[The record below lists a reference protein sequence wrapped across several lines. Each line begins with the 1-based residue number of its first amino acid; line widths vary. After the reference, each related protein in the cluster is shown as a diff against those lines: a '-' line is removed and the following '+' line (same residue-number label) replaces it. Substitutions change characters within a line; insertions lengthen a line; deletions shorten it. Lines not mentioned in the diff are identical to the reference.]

1 MNANKD
7 FAELVHVVSGVLPV
21 DMAAGA
27 NTGDW
32 VSLKGYEKVSVI
44 FFKNIG
50 KAAEDPTITFQQAL
64 NVSGG
69 TPLDLDVID
78 KVYVK
83 QAATNLLTTGTFTVA
98 TQTAANTYTEGTAGE
113 KALLWVID
121 FYADELDIANG
132 YDCFRAT
139 IADHGTDTPNTP
151 YGAVLYLLWPARYGE
166 QAIVSAII
174 D

>member
-1 MNANKD
+1 MSANKD

-21 DMAAGA
+21 DMATGA
-27 NTGDW
+27 NNGDW
-32 VSLKGYEKVSVI
+32 VSLKNYEKVTVI
-44 FFKNIG
+44 FFKNVG

-64 NVSGG
+64 DVSGG

-83 QAATNLLTTGTFTVA
+83 QAATNLLSTGTYTVA
-98 TQTAANTYTEGTAGE
+98 TQTAGNTYTEGTAGE
-113 KALLWVID
+113 KALIWIID
-121 FYADELDIANG
+121 FYASDLNRASG

-139 IADHGTDTPNTP
+139 IADMGTDTPNTP
-151 YGAVLYLLWPARYGE
+151 YGAVLYLLWPPRYGE
-166 QAIVSAII
+166 QALLSAIV